1 MNKSAHIPSV
11 QLVAVGFASLALLAW
26 IGFVPGSIPST
37 LRFTVDHPVRMMITS
52 NLAFLILVPLVPLL
66 WRGPAHVRW
75 LALLLSL
82 FPTLALGVTSLWLTS
97 WIF

>member
-11 QLVAVGFASLALLAW
+11 RFAAVGFASLALLAW
-26 IGFVPGSIPST
+26 IGFVPGSMPST
-37 LRFTVDHPVRMMITS
+37 IRFTADHPVRMIITA
-52 NLAFLILVPLVPLL
+52 NFAFFILVPLAPLL
-66 WRGPAHVRW
+66 WRGPACVRW

-82 FPTLALGVTSLWLTS
+82 FPALTLGVTSLWLTS